1 MKSIPRAGNDGYL
14 NLYFQVHQPRRL
26 RQFGFFDIGTGASF
40 FNEEMNRKIMRR
52 VAANCY
58 EPANQML
65 LELIRQFPRTR
76 LTFSISGVALEQ
88 LEKFAPEVIESF
100 RKLAATGSVEF
111 LGETYFH
118 SLACLNDA
126 DEFVRQVNRHRHA
139 MEDVLGV
146 IPTVFRNTELIY
158 FDRVGSLVREL
169 GFQGI
174 YADGIEKILQHKS
187 PDHLYEHIDGNGL
200 KLFLRNYSLSD
211 DIAFRFS
218 NKDWKEWPLN
228 AEKYTRW
235 LREKCFGNRLV
246 NLGMDYETFGEH
258 QKADAGILQ
267 FLKKVV
273 TAVVK
278 SKTIQM
284 VTPSEAISVLKS
296 KDRISVPTPISWADK
311 ERDLS
316 AWLGNDLQKDA
327 FDNMNSLGRKIAGI
341 GDGPL
346 ASSWEHLQ
354 TSDHFYYMSTKNGD
368 DGHIH
373 NYFSPYASPYEAFIN
388 YMNILSDISLRLK
401 NRKKVTSVQRDAEV
415 KNIKQRSLLA
425 AKEISC

>member
-1 MKSIPRAGNDGYL
+1 
-14 NLYFQVHQPRRL
+14 
-26 RQFGFFDIGTGASF
+26 
-40 FNEEMNRKIMRR
+40 
-52 VAANCY
+52 
-58 EPANQML
+58 
-65 LELIRQFPRTR
+65 
-76 LTFSISGVALEQ
+76 
-88 LEKFAPEVIESF
+88 
-100 RKLAATGSVEF
+100 
-111 LGETYFH
+111 
-118 SLACLNDA
+118 
-126 DEFVRQVNRHRHA
+126 
-139 MEDVLGV
+139 
-146 IPTVFRNTELIY
+146 
-158 FDRVGSLVREL
+158 
-169 GFQGI
+169 
-174 YADGIEKILQHKS
+174 
-187 PDHLYEHIDGNGL
+187 
-200 KLFLRNYSLSD
+200 
-211 DIAFRFS
+211 
-218 NKDWKEWPLN
+218 
-228 AEKYTRW
+228 
-235 LREKCFGNRLV
+235 
-246 NLGMDYETFGEH
+246 
-258 QKADAGILQ
+258 
-267 FLKKVV
+267 
-273 TAVVK
+273 
-278 SKTIQM
+278 M